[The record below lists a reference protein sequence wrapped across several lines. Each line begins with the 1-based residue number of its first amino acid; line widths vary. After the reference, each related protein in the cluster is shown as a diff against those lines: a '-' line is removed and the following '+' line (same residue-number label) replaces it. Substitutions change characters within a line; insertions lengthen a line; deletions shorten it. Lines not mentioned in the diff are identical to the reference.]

1 MDVSRPSSVTAGG
14 SRATGADIPDDRDL
28 DDGGLDLT
36 PRTDGRHGPAGASRR
51 HRRWGAI
58 AVLVLLLI
66 AAGFIVRQAL
76 GTASLFYYNADE
88 AVAKRDTLGTRRFR
102 VQGTVVGATRPTADA
117 VEFTIAFNGRQVQVR
132 HTGSE
137 PPLFKPGLPVVC
149 EGQWAVGRQVFESD
163 RLVVKHSENY
173 KKANPQRVRSDKP

>member
-1 MDVSRPSSVTAGG
+1 MSASRSSGVDT
-14 SRATGADIPDDRDL
+14 PDDRDL

-36 PRTDGRHGPAGASRR
+36 PRADGRQGPGGGAGRN
-51 HRRWGAI
+51 RRWGAI
-58 AVLVLLLI
+58 AVLVVMLV

-88 AVAKRDTLGTRRFR
+88 AVAKRDSLGTRRFR

-117 VEFTIAFNGRQVQVR
+117 VEFTIAFNGKQVEVR

-149 EGQWAVGRQVFESD
+149 EGHWAAGRRVFESD

-173 KKANPQRVRSDKP
+173 KKANPERIRSDKP